1 MPLRR
6 GSALVTPSSP
16 RAWLRVAIPV
26 LKVAVALGL
35 VIWIARRVDFAE
47 GWAAVRSL
55 PVTTISVSIAL
66 LLLQALLS
74 AWRWCLLTDMI
85 GQRLKMIG
93 AMKLFMESLFYNQA
107 LPSPIPGDAAR
118 IFGAINYG
126 LTIKEATLGV
136 VMDRILTLFGLAVV
150 ALIGLIIMRAFYGH
164 AFPIPYLAE
173 LTALGV
179 AGTVASAVVFSWR
192 RRLFIRFLPE
202 KLHALSDALATFLS
216 HRRTMGIFLLTL
228 VIHGVSVV
236 TLEILVRGL
245 GLPLDWGQA
254 AAAFPPVL
262 LIAMVPISVGGW
274 GLREGGMII
283 SLAVFGIG
291 TTDAATLSVVFGLLQ
306 LVVGLAGG
314 VFVLSRPHSGKI
326 KAL

>member
-1 MPLRR
+1 MT
-6 GSALVTPSSP
+6 APSSK
-16 RAWLRVAIPV
+16 ALLRIGIPA

-35 VIWIARRVDFAE
+35 VIWIARKVDFSE
-47 GWAAVRSL
+47 GWAAVRALSA
-55 PVTTISVSIAL
+55 TTISVSILL

-74 AWRWCLLTDMI
+74 AWRWSLLSEMI
-85 GQRLKMIG
+85 GQRLKLSG
-93 AMKLFMESLFYNQA
+93 AMKLFMQSLFYNQA

-118 IFGAINYG
+118 IFGAIKYG
-126 LTIKEATLGV
+126 LTISEATLGV
-136 VMDRILTLFGLAVV
+136 VIDRILTLFGLAVV
-150 ALIGLIIMRAFYGH
+150 ALIGLLIMRGFYGH
-164 AFPIPYLAE
+164 DFPIPYLVE

-179 AGTVASAVVFSWR
+179 AGTIASTLIFIWR
-192 RRLFIRFLPE
+192 RHFFVRFLPA
-202 KLHALSDALATFLS
+202 KLHALNEALAAFLT
-216 HRRTMGIFLLTL
+216 HRRMFGIFMLTL
-228 VIHGVSVV
+228 VIHGLSVV
-236 TLEILVRGL
+236 SLEILVLGL

-274 GLREGGMII
+274 GLREGGMIV

>member
-1 MPLRR
+1 MTTSSSRALLRI
-6 GSALVTPSSP
+6 GVPA
-16 RAWLRVAIPV
+16 

-35 VIWIARRVDFAE
+35 VLWIALKVDFTE
-47 GWAAVRSL
+47 GWAAVRTLSA
-55 PVTTISVSIAL
+55 TTICVSVFL

-74 AWRWCLLTDMI
+74 AWRWCLLSEMI
-85 GQRLKMIG
+85 GQRLKISG

-118 IFGAINYG
+118 IFGALKYG

-136 VMDRILTLFGLAVV
+136 VIDRILTLFGLAVV

-164 AFPIPYLAE
+164 DFPIPYLTE

-179 AGTVASAVVFSWR
+179 AGTIASALVFSWR
-192 RRLFIRFLPE
+192 RHLFVRLLPE
-202 KLHALSDALATFLS
+202 KLHALNEALGAFLA
-216 HRRTMGIFLLTL
+216 HRRMLGIFLLTL
-228 VIHGVSVV
+228 VIHGLGVVS
-236 TLEILVRGL
+236 LEILVLGL

-314 VFVLSRPHSGKI
+314 VFVLSRPHTGKI

>member
-1 MPLRR
+1 MTIPSAQTLLRI
-6 GSALVTPSSP
+6 G
-16 RAWLRVAIPV
+16 IPV

-35 VIWIARRVDFAE
+35 VIWIARKVDFSE
-47 GWAAVRSL
+47 GWAAVQALSA
-55 PVTTISVSIAL
+55 TTIWVSVFL

-74 AWRWCLLTDMI
+74 AWRWCLLSEMI
-85 GQRLKMIG
+85 GQRLKISG
-93 AMKLFMESLFYNQA
+93 AMKLFMQSLFYNQA

-118 IFGAINYG
+118 IFGAVKYG
-126 LTIKEATLGV
+126 LTVGEATLGV
-136 VMDRILTLFGLAVV
+136 VMDRMLTLFGLAVV
-150 ALIGLIIMRAFYGH
+150 ALIGLIIMRAAYGH
-164 AFPIPYLAE
+164 DFPIPYLTE
-173 LTALGV
+173 FTALGV
-179 AGTVASAVVFSWR
+179 VGTTALAIAFGWR
-192 RRLFIRFLPE
+192 QQLFIRFLPAR
-202 KLHALSDALATFLS
+202 LHTLSAVLRAFIT
-216 HRRTMGIFLLTL
+216 HRRMVGIFLLTL
-228 VIHGVSVV
+228 VIHGLSVV
-236 TLEILVRGL
+236 SLEILVLGL
-245 GLPLDWGQA
+245 GLPLGWGQA

>member
-1 MPLRR
+1 
-6 GSALVTPSSP
+6 
-16 RAWLRVAIPV
+16 
-26 LKVAVALGL
+26 
-35 VIWIARRVDFAE
+35 
-47 GWAAVRSL
+47 
-55 PVTTISVSIAL
+55 
-66 LLLQALLS
+66 
-74 AWRWCLLTDMI
+74 
-85 GQRLKMIG
+85 
-93 AMKLFMESLFYNQA
+93 MKLFMQSLFYNQA

-118 IFGAINYG
+118 IFGALKYG
-126 LTIKEATLGV
+126 LTIQEATLGV
-136 VMDRILTLFGLAVV
+136 VMDRILTLFGLTVV

-164 AFPIPYLAE
+164 DFPIPYLTE
-173 LTALGV
+173 LTALAV
-179 AGTVASAVVFSWR
+179 AGTIASALVFSWR
-192 RRLFIRFLPE
+192 RHLFVRLLPE
-202 KLHALSDALATFLS
+202 KLHALNEALGAFLT
-216 HRRTMGIFLLTL
+216 HRRMLGIFLLTL
-228 VIHGVSVV
+228 AIHGLGVVS
-236 TLEILVRGL
+236 LEILVLGL

-314 VFVLSRPHSGKI
+314 VFVLSRPHTGKI

>member
-1 MPLRR
+1 MT
-6 GSALVTPSSP
+6 TPSS
-16 RAWLRVAIPV
+16 RALLRIGIPV

-35 VIWIARRVDFAE
+35 VLWIALKVDFTE
-47 GWAAVRSL
+47 GWAAVRTLSA
-55 PVTTISVSIAL
+55 TTICVSVFL

-74 AWRWCLLTDMI
+74 AWRWCLLSEMI
-85 GQRLKMIG
+85 GQRLKISG
-93 AMKLFMESLFYNQA
+93 AMKLFMQSLFYNQA

-118 IFGAINYG
+118 IFGALRYG

-164 AFPIPYLAE
+164 DFPIPYLTE

-179 AGTVASAVVFSWR
+179 AGTIASALVFSWR
-192 RRLFIRFLPE
+192 RHLFVRLLPE
-202 KLHALSDALATFLS
+202 KLHALSEALGAFLA
-216 HRRTMGIFLLTL
+216 HRRMLGIFLLTL
-228 VIHGVSVV
+228 VIHGLGVVS
-236 TLEILVRGL
+236 LEILVFGL

-274 GLREGGMII
+274 GLREGGMIM

>member
-1 MPLRR
+1 MTIPSLR
-6 GSALVTPSSP
+6 AL
-16 RAWLRVAIPV
+16 LRIAIPI

-35 VIWIARRVDFAE
+35 VIWIARKVDFAE
-47 GWAAVRSL
+47 GWAAIRTLS
-55 PVTTISVSIAL
+55 VTIIWASVFL
-66 LLLQALLS
+66 LLLQAVLS
-74 AWRWCLLTDMI
+74 AWRWCLLSEMI
-85 GQRLKMIG
+85 GQRLKLTG
-93 AMKLFMESLFYNQA
+93 ATKLFMQSLFYNQA

-118 IFGAINYG
+118 IFGAIKYG
-126 LTIKEATLGV
+126 LTITEATLGV
-136 VMDRILTLFGLAVV
+136 VIDRILTLFGLAVV
-150 ALIGLIIMRAFYGH
+150 ALIGLIIMRGFYGH
-164 AFPIPYLAE
+164 DFPIPYLVE

-179 AGTVASAVVFSWR
+179 AGTIASALVFSWR
-192 RRLFIRFLPE
+192 RHFFVRFLPA
-202 KLHALSDALATFLS
+202 KLHALTEALAAFLA
-216 HRRTMGIFLLTL
+216 HRRMLGVFLLTL
-228 VIHGVSVV
+228 VIHGLSVV
-236 TLEILVRGL
+236 SLEILVLGL

-274 GLREGGMII
+274 GLREGGMIV

>member
-1 MPLRR
+1 MT
-6 GSALVTPSSP
+6 TPSS
-16 RAWLRVAIPV
+16 RALLRIGIPV
-26 LKVAVALGL
+26 LKVVVALGL
-35 VIWIARRVDFAE
+35 VIWIALKVDFTE
-47 GWAAVRSL
+47 GWAAVRTLSA
-55 PVTTISVSIAL
+55 TTICVSVFL
-66 LLLQALLS
+66 LLFQALLS
-74 AWRWCLLTDMI
+74 AWRWCLLSEMI
-85 GQRLKMIG
+85 GQRLKISG
-93 AMKLFMESLFYNQA
+93 AMKLFMQSLFYNQA

-118 IFGAINYG
+118 IFGALRYG

-164 AFPIPYLAE
+164 DFPIPYLTE

-179 AGTVASAVVFSWR
+179 AGTIASALVFSWR
-192 RRLFIRFLPE
+192 RHLFVRLLPE
-202 KLHALSDALATFLS
+202 KLHALNEALGAFLA
-216 HRRTMGIFLLTL
+216 HRRMLGIFLLTL
-228 VIHGVSVV
+228 VIHGLGVVS
-236 TLEILVRGL
+236 LEILVLGL

>member
-1 MPLRR
+1 MT
-6 GSALVTPSSP
+6 TPSS
-16 RAWLRVAIPV
+16 RALLRIGIPV
-26 LKVAVALGL
+26 LKVVVALGL
-35 VIWIARRVDFAE
+35 VIWIALKVDFTE
-47 GWAAVRSL
+47 GWAAVRTLSA
-55 PVTTISVSIAL
+55 TTICVSVFL
-66 LLLQALLS
+66 LLFQALLS
-74 AWRWCLLTDMI
+74 AWRWCLLSEMI
-85 GQRLKMIG
+85 GQRLKISG
-93 AMKLFMESLFYNQA
+93 AMKLFMQSLFYNQA

-118 IFGAINYG
+118 IFGALRYG

-164 AFPIPYLAE
+164 DFPIPYLTE

-179 AGTVASAVVFSWR
+179 AGTIASALVFSWR
-192 RRLFIRFLPE
+192 RHLFVRLLPE
-202 KLHALSDALATFLS
+202 KLHALNEALGTFLA
-216 HRRTMGIFLLTL
+216 HRRMLGIFLLTL
-228 VIHGVSVV
+228 VIHGLGVVS
-236 TLEILVRGL
+236 LEILVLGL

>member
-1 MPLRR
+1 MT
-6 GSALVTPSSP
+6 TPSSP
-16 RAWLRVAIPV
+16 ALLRIGIPV

-35 VIWIARRVDFAE
+35 VIWIARRVDFSE
-47 GWAAVRSL
+47 GWAAVQTLSA
-55 PVTTISVSIAL
+55 TTICGSILL

-74 AWRWCLLTDMI
+74 AWRWCLLSDMI
-85 GQRLKMIG
+85 GQRLKMSG
-93 AMKLFMESLFYNQA
+93 AMKLFMQSLFYNQA

-118 IFGAINYG
+118 IFGAVKYG
-126 LTIKEATLGV
+126 LTIREATLGV

-150 ALIGLIIMRAFYGH
+150 ALIGLIILRAVYGH
-164 AFPIPYLAE
+164 DFPIPYLTE

-179 AGTVASAVVFSWR
+179 AGTIASALVFSWR
-192 RRLFIRFLPE
+192 RHLFVRFFPA
-202 KLHALSDALATFLS
+202 KLHALTDALRALVT
-216 HRRTMGIFLLTL
+216 HQRMVGVFLLTL
-228 VIHGVSVV
+228 AIHGLSVV
-236 TLEILVRGL
+236 SLEILVLGI

-314 VFVLSRPHSGKI
+314 VFVFSRPHSGKI

>member
-1 MPLRR
+1 MTAPSLR
-6 GSALVTPSSP
+6 AL
-16 RAWLRVAIPV
+16 LRIAIPV

-35 VIWIARRVDFAE
+35 VIWIALGVDFAE
-47 GWAAVRSL
+47 GWAAVRTLSA
-55 PVTTISVSIAL
+55 TTIWLSVFL

-74 AWRWCLLTDMI
+74 AWRWCLLSEMI
-85 GQRLKMIG
+85 GQRLKLRG
-93 AMKLFMESLFYNQA
+93 AMKLFMQSLFYNQA

-118 IFGAINYG
+118 IFGAIKYG
-126 LTIKEATLGV
+126 LTITEATLGV
-136 VMDRILTLFGLAVV
+136 VLDRILTLFGLAVV
-150 ALIGLIIMRAFYGH
+150 ALIGLIIMRGFYGH
-164 AFPIPYLAE
+164 DFPIPYLVE

-179 AGTVASAVVFSWR
+179 AGAIASALVFSWR
-192 RRLFIRFLPE
+192 RQFFVRFVPA
-202 KLHALSDALATFLS
+202 KLHALNEALAAFLT
-216 HRRTMGIFLLTL
+216 HRRMLGVFLLTL
-228 VIHGVSVV
+228 VIHGLSVV
-236 TLEILVRGL
+236 SLEILVLGL

-262 LIAMVPISVGGW
+262 LIAMLPISVGGW
-274 GLREGGMII
+274 GLREGGMIL

-306 LVVGLAGG
+306 LVIGLAGG

>member
-1 MPLRR
+1 MNA
-6 GSALVTPSSP
+6 SSSP
-16 RAWLRVAIPV
+16 RLVRIGIPA
-26 LKVAVALGL
+26 LKLAVALGL
-35 VIWIARRVDFAE
+35 VIWIASRVNFSQA
-47 GWAAVRSL
+47 WAAVRTLSAA
-55 PVTTISVSIAL
+55 TISVSVFL
-66 LLLQALLS
+66 LLLQAALS
-74 AWRWCLLTDMI
+74 AWRWCLLSEMI
-85 GQRLKMIG
+85 GQRLKISG
-93 AMKLFMESLFYNQA
+93 AMKLFMQSLFYNQA

-118 IFGAINYG
+118 IFGSLKYG

-150 ALIGLIIMRAFYGH
+150 ALIGLIIMRVSYGH
-164 AFPIPYLAE
+164 DFPIPYLAE

-179 AGTVASAVVFSWR
+179 AGTIASALVFSWR
-192 RRLFIRFLPE
+192 RHFFVRFLPA
-202 KLHALSDALATFLS
+202 KLHALSAALQAFIT
-216 HRRTMGIFLLTL
+216 HRRMPGIFLLTL
-228 VIHGVSVV
+228 LIHGLSVV
-236 TLEILVRGL
+236 SLEILVLGL

-262 LIAMVPISVGGW
+262 LIAMIPISVGGW

>member
-1 MPLRR
+1 MT
-6 GSALVTPSSP
+6 TPSS
-16 RAWLRVAIPV
+16 RALLRIGIPV

-35 VIWIARRVDFAE
+35 VLWIALRVDFAE
-47 GWAAVRSL
+47 GWAAIQTLS
-55 PVTTISVSIAL
+55 VTTICVSVFL

-74 AWRWCLLTDMI
+74 AWRWCLLSEMI
-85 GQRLKMIG
+85 GQRLKISG
-93 AMKLFMESLFYNQA
+93 AMNLFMQSLFYNQA

-118 IFGAINYG
+118 IFGALKYG
-126 LTIKEATLGV
+126 LTIQEATLGV
-136 VMDRILTLFGLAVV
+136 VMDRFLTLFGLAVV

-164 AFPIPYLAE
+164 DFPIPYLTE
-173 LTALGV
+173 LTALGI
-179 AGTVASAVVFSWR
+179 AGTIASALVFSWR
-192 RRLFIRFLPE
+192 RHLFVRLLPE
-202 KLHALSDALATFLS
+202 KLHALNEALGAVLT
-216 HRRTMGIFLLTL
+216 HRRMLGIFLLTL
-228 VIHGVSVV
+228 AIHGLGVVS
-236 TLEILVRGL
+236 LEILVLGL

-306 LVVGLAGG
+306 LVVGFAGG
-314 VFVLSRPHSGKI
+314 VFVLSHPHTGKI

>member
-1 MPLRR
+1 MT
-6 GSALVTPSSP
+6 APSSK
-16 RAWLRVAIPV
+16 ALLRIGIPA

-35 VIWIARRVDFAE
+35 VIWIARKVDFSE
-47 GWAAVRSL
+47 GWAAVRTLSA
-55 PVTTISVSIAL
+55 TTISVSILL

-74 AWRWCLLTDMI
+74 AWRWSLLSEMI
-85 GQRLKMIG
+85 GQRLKLSG
-93 AMKLFMESLFYNQA
+93 AMKLFMQSLFYNQA

-118 IFGAINYG
+118 IFGAIKYG
-126 LTIKEATLGV
+126 LTISEATLGV
-136 VMDRILTLFGLAVV
+136 VIDRILTLFGLAVV
-150 ALIGLIIMRAFYGH
+150 ALIGLLIMRGFYGH
-164 AFPIPYLAE
+164 DFPIPYLVE

-179 AGTVASAVVFSWR
+179 AGTIASTLIFIWR
-192 RRLFIRFLPE
+192 RHFFVRFLPA
-202 KLHALSDALATFLS
+202 KLHALNEALGAFLT
-216 HRRTMGIFLLTL
+216 HRRMFGIFLLTL

-236 TLEILVRGL
+236 SLEILVLGL

>member
-1 MPLRR
+1 
-6 GSALVTPSSP
+6 VTTPSS
-16 RAWLRVAIPV
+16 RALLRIGIPV

-35 VIWIARRVDFAE
+35 VIWIALKVDFTE
-47 GWAAVRSL
+47 GWAAVRTLSA
-55 PVTTISVSIAL
+55 TTICVSVFL
-66 LLLQALLS
+66 LLFQALLS
-74 AWRWCLLTDMI
+74 AWRWCLLSEMI
-85 GQRLKMIG
+85 GQRLKISG
-93 AMKLFMESLFYNQA
+93 AMKLFMQSLFYNQA

-118 IFGAINYG
+118 IFGALRYG

-164 AFPIPYLAE
+164 DFPIPYLTE

-179 AGTVASAVVFSWR
+179 AGTIASALVFSWR
-192 RRLFIRFLPE
+192 RHLFVRLLPE
-202 KLHALSDALATFLS
+202 KLHALNEALGAFLA
-216 HRRTMGIFLLTL
+216 HRRMLGIFLLTL
-228 VIHGVSVV
+228 VIHGLGVVS
-236 TLEILVRGL
+236 LEILVLGL

>member
-1 MPLRR
+1 MT
-6 GSALVTPSSP
+6 TPSS
-16 RAWLRVAIPV
+16 RALLRIGIPV

-35 VIWIARRVDFAE
+35 VLWIALRVDFAE
-47 GWAAVRSL
+47 GWAAIQTLS
-55 PVTTISVSIAL
+55 VTTICVSVFL

-74 AWRWCLLTDMI
+74 AWRWCLLSEMI
-85 GQRLKMIG
+85 GQRLKISG
-93 AMKLFMESLFYNQA
+93 AMNLFMQSLFYNQA

-118 IFGAINYG
+118 IFGALKYG
-126 LTIKEATLGV
+126 LTIQEATLGV
-136 VMDRILTLFGLAVV
+136 VMDRFLTLFGLAVV

-164 AFPIPYLAE
+164 DFPIPYLTE
-173 LTALGV
+173 LTALGI
-179 AGTVASAVVFSWR
+179 AGTIASALVFSWR
-192 RRLFIRFLPE
+192 RHLFVRLLPE
-202 KLHALSDALATFLS
+202 KLHALNEALGAFLS
-216 HRRTMGIFLLTL
+216 HRRMLGIFLLTL
-228 VIHGVSVV
+228 AIHGLGVVS
-236 TLEILVRGL
+236 LEILVLGL

-306 LVVGLAGG
+306 LVVGFAGG
-314 VFVLSRPHSGKI
+314 VFVLSHPHTGKI

>member
-1 MPLRR
+1 MT
-6 GSALVTPSSP
+6 TPSS
-16 RAWLRVAIPV
+16 RAFLRIGIPV

-35 VIWIARRVDFAE
+35 VIWIARKVDFAE
-47 GWAAVRSL
+47 GWAAVRTLSA
-55 PVTTISVSIAL
+55 TTICVSIFL

-74 AWRWCLLTDMI
+74 AWRWCLLAEMI
-85 GQRLKMIG
+85 GQRLKISG
-93 AMKLFMESLFYNQA
+93 AMKLFMQSLFYNQA

-118 IFGAINYG
+118 IFGALKYG
-126 LTIKEATLGV
+126 LTIQEATLGV

-164 AFPIPYLAE
+164 DFPIPYLTE

-179 AGTVASAVVFSWR
+179 AGTIASALVFCWCR
-192 RRLFIRFLPE
+192 HLFVRLLPE
-202 KLHALSDALATFLS
+202 KLHALSDALGAFLT
-216 HRRTMGIFLLTL
+216 HRGMLGISLLTL
-228 VIHGVSVV
+228 VIHGLSVV
-236 TLEILVRGL
+236 SLEILVLGL

-274 GLREGGMII
+274 GLREGGMVI

>member
-1 MPLRR
+1 MT
-6 GSALVTPSSP
+6 TPSS
-16 RAWLRVAIPV
+16 RALLRIGIPV

-35 VIWIARRVDFAE
+35 VIWIALKVDFTE
-47 GWAAVRSL
+47 GWAAVRTLSA
-55 PVTTISVSIAL
+55 TTICVSVFL
-66 LLLQALLS
+66 LLFQALLS
-74 AWRWCLLTDMI
+74 AWRWCLLSEMI
-85 GQRLKMIG
+85 GQRLKISG
-93 AMKLFMESLFYNQA
+93 AMKLFMQSLFYNQA

-118 IFGAINYG
+118 IFGALRYG

-164 AFPIPYLAE
+164 DFPIPYLTE

-179 AGTVASAVVFSWR
+179 AGTIASALVFSWR
-192 RRLFIRFLPE
+192 RHLFVRLLPE
-202 KLHALSDALATFLS
+202 KLHALNEALGAFLA
-216 HRRTMGIFLLTL
+216 HRRMLGIFLLTL
-228 VIHGVSVV
+228 VIHGLGVVS
-236 TLEILVRGL
+236 LEILVLGL

>member
-1 MPLRR
+1 MT
-6 GSALVTPSSP
+6 TPSP
-16 RAWLRVAIPV
+16 RALLRIAIPV

-35 VIWIARRVDFAE
+35 VIWIARRIDFSE
-47 GWAAVRSL
+47 GWAAVQTLSA
-55 PVTTISVSIAL
+55 TTISVSIFL

-74 AWRWCLLTDMI
+74 AWRWCLLSDMI
-85 GQRLKMIG
+85 GQRLKMSG
-93 AMKLFMESLFYNQA
+93 AMKLFMQSLFYNQA

-118 IFGAINYG
+118 IFGAVKYG
-126 LTIKEATLGV
+126 LTIGEATLGV

-150 ALIGLIIMRAFYGH
+150 ALIGLVIMRGFYGQD
-164 AFPIPYLAE
+164 FPIPYLVE

-179 AGTVASAVVFSWR
+179 AGTVASALVFSWR
-192 RRLFIRFLPE
+192 RQFFVRVLPA
-202 KLHALSDALATFLS
+202 KLHALNDALGAFLN
-216 HRRTMGIFLLTL
+216 HRRMLGIFLLTL
-228 VIHGVSVV
+228 VIHGLSVIS
-236 TLEILVRGL
+236 LEILVLGL
-245 GLPLDWGQA
+245 DLPLDWGQA

>member
-1 MPLRR
+1 MT
-6 GSALVTPSSP
+6 TPSS
-16 RAWLRVAIPV
+16 RALLRIGIPV
-26 LKVAVALGL
+26 LKVVVALGL
-35 VIWIARRVDFAE
+35 VIWIALKVDFTE
-47 GWAAVRSL
+47 GWAAVRTLSA
-55 PVTTISVSIAL
+55 TTICVSVIL
-66 LLLQALLS
+66 LLFQALLS
-74 AWRWCLLTDMI
+74 AWRWCLLSEMI
-85 GQRLKMIG
+85 GQRLKISG
-93 AMKLFMESLFYNQA
+93 AMKLFMQSLFYNQA

-118 IFGAINYG
+118 IFGALRYG

-164 AFPIPYLAE
+164 DFPIPYLTE

-179 AGTVASAVVFSWR
+179 AGTIASALVFSWR
-192 RRLFIRFLPE
+192 RHLFVRLLPE
-202 KLHALSDALATFLS
+202 KLHALNEALGAFLA
-216 HRRTMGIFLLTL
+216 HRRMLGIFLLTL
-228 VIHGVSVV
+228 VIHGLGVVS
-236 TLEILVRGL
+236 LEILVLGL

-291 TTDAATLSVVFGLLQ
+291 TTEAATLSVVFGLLQ